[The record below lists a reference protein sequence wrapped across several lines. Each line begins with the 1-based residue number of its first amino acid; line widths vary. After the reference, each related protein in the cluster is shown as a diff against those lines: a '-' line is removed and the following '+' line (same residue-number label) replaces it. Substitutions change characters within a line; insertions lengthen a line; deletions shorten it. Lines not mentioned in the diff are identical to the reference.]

1 MNIDAT
7 RARING
13 LTKNLNSNWQDTKNA
28 WRDAKCREFEERFLL
43 ELFASVDS
51 SGGVIEKLDR
61 TIKKIRKDCE

>member
-13 LTKNLNSNWQDTKNA
+13 LTKNLNTSWRDVKHS
-28 WRDAKCREFEERFLL
+28 WRDAKCREFEEHFLL
-43 ELFASVDS
+43 ELFAAVDS
-51 SGGVIEKLDR
+51 SSGVIEKLDR

>member
-13 LTKNLNSNWQDTKNA
+13 LTKNLNTTWRDTKNV

-51 SGGVIEKLDR
+51 AGGVIEKLDR

>member
-13 LTKNLNSNWQDTKNA
+13 LTKNLNTTWRDTKNT

-51 SGGVIEKLDR
+51 SSGVIEKLDR

>member
-13 LTKNLNSNWQDTKNA
+13 LTKNLNTSWRGTKHA

-43 ELFASVDS
+43 ELFAAVDS
-51 SGGVIEKLDR
+51 SSGVIEKLDR